1 MINFSNIQHLHLEIS
16 SKCNARCPLCPRNFF
31 GYPFN
36 DGYVEHD
43 MTLDE
48 AKQILEFA
56 YPKDKDNWFRKLS
69 FEPKITE
76 DGRQQVTF
84 GMRPIIGIEYHNGQD
99 NCILHFDN
107 TKVVLWLYKNGS
119 SIRRS
124 DVFSFP
130 ITSTSLAGMLKGSIT
145 LDAIAGD
152 YFEIKFVA
160 PTWVINPTST
170 YFSGVVY
177 IQ

>member
-1 MINFSNIQHLHLEIS
+1 MLFRSELTE
-16 SKCNARCPLCPRNFF
+16 
-31 GYPFN
+31 
-36 DGYVEHD
+36 
-43 MTLDE
+43 DE

-107 TKVVLWLYKNGS
+107 TKVVLWLYKNGYDITNLLEVNAS
-119 SIRRS
+119 FSEMEKDFENFAFEVEWMAKGDEGFRD
-124 DVFSFP
+124 DV
-130 ITSTSLAGMLKGSIT
+130 KHNWT
-145 LDAIAGD
+145 LDYVKKKCKELVEKYYYKD
-152 YFEIKFVA
+152 YK
-160 PTWVINPTST
+160 
-170 YFSGVVY
+170 
-177 IQ
+177 